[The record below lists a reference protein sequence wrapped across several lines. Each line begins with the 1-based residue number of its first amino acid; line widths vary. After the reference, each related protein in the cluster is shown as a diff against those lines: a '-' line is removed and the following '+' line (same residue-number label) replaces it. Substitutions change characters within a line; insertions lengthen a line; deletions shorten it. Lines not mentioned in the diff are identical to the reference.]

1 MGEIAILMAAGLG
14 TRMRPLTEHIPK
26 PLIKVQGKPMIESV
40 IDGLQQRGVDNI
52 YVVVGYLGEQ
62 FSYLTEK
69 YDNISLLENTE
80 YATINNISSIYAARD
95 VMRGQNC
102 FICEADLWLSNP
114 EILRKEMMA
123 SGYFGKMVMGYSDDW
138 IFEMNNSHISR
149 IRKGGTDTYNMVGIS
164 YFLAEDATRI
174 AETVEE
180 KYATGNY
187 AELFWDEVVDELL
200 PQMPLVIHEVFEGDI
215 TEIDTIEELKQIGD

>member
-26 PLIKVQGKPMIESV
+26 PLIKVHGKPMIESV

-95 VMRGQNC
+95 VIKGQNC

-114 EILRKEMMA
+114 EILRKEMME
-123 SGYFGKMVMGYSDDW
+123 SGYYGKMVRGYSDDW
-138 IFEMNNSHISR
+138 IFEMENSYISS

-174 AETVEE
+174 AEAVEE

-200 PQMPLVIHEVFEGDI
+200 LQMPLVIHEVFEGDI
-215 TEIDTIEELKQIGD
+215 TEIDTIEELEKIN